1 MNPGAEAT
9 SHSLAGGLRSYLVDL
24 VHRVGGKRVVATFVL
39 LLLGILSESC
49 GLLLLVPLL
58 QLMNGEASAPALKW
72 LLQRGVRPSIE
83 LVLAMFVATMLVRAW
98 LARLR
103 DIELLKMRL
112 DYVDALRRQLETA
125 LAMASWQHLVRL
137 RHADVMHLLFDQL
150 GRISQ
155 GTYQLMQAMSGA
167 ALALASLLVIG
178 VVAPAWTLALLLPF
192 AAMVWLMRRRL
203 ALTATMGSR
212 FGQGQR
218 DLMSAARDFLAGLK
232 LVKAHAIENQHLL
245 ELGHRSATLR
255 DEQLRFARHQSATRI
270 QFEVGGAL
278 ILAVLL
284 YVAAEWGRLGLP
296 ELLLV
301 VLVFSRLLPTL
312 RDGQLQFQQLSHML
326 PAFHDVRQQIASFE
340 AAAEPRQG
348 SGLSRLPLKLA
359 LVLQGVTVQHGGSE
373 HQALTDLTLTLK
385 AGTTTALMGASG
397 SGKTTLADVAL
408 GLLSPNAGGVRV
420 DGLLLSNDNTRQAWR
435 NSVAYVAQDTYLFPG
450 SIRAN
455 LCWLSGPHSD
465 AELWSAL
472 EHADAAEFVKTLP
485 LSLDHLLGERG
496 EGLSGGQRQ
505 RLALAR
511 ALLCKPELLVLDE
524 VTSQLDAQSEERVFA
539 ALARL
544 RGNMTILVIAHRVA
558 ASLHSDRTVVLL
570 GGQLMTGTEAIS

>member
-1 MNPGAEAT
+1 MNPVAEAAT
-9 SHSLAGGLRSYLVDL
+9 HSLAVGLQSYLADL
-24 VHRVGGKRVVATFVL
+24 VHRVGAKRVAGTFVL
-39 LLLGILSESC
+39 LLLGILSESL

-98 LARLR
+98 VARLR
-103 DIELLKMRL
+103 DMELLKTRL
-112 DYVDALRRQLETA
+112 NYVDSLRSELESA

-155 GTYQLMQAMSGA
+155 GTHQLMQALCGA
-167 ALALASLLVIG
+167 ALGLASLLVIG
-178 VVAPAWTLALLLPF
+178 IVAPAWTLALLPPF
-192 AAMVWLMRRRL
+192 AAMLWLMRRRL
-203 ALTATMGSR
+203 ALTAVMGSR

-218 DLMSAARDFLAGLK
+218 ELMSAARDFLAGLK

-245 ELGHRSATLR
+245 ELGRRSATLR
-255 DEQLRFARHQSATRI
+255 EEQLRFARHQSDTRS
-270 QFEVGGAL
+270 QFELGGAIVL
-278 ILAVLL
+278 SVLL
-284 YVAAEWGRLGLP
+284 YAAAEWGRLGLT

-326 PAFHDVRQQIASFE
+326 PAFHEVQQQISNFQ
-340 AAAEPRQG
+340 AAAERRQD
-348 SGLSRLPLKLA
+348 SGPSRLPLKQA
-359 LVLQGVTVQHGGSE
+359 LVFEGVTVQHGGSE
-373 HQALTDLTLTLK
+373 HRALTDLSLTLT

-408 GLLSPNAGGVRV
+408 GLLSPNVGKVRV
-420 DGLLLSNDNTRQAWR
+420 DGVLLSEDSAKQAWR
-435 NSVAYVAQDTYLFPG
+435 HSVAYVAQDTYLFPG

-455 LCWLSGPHSD
+455 LCWLSGPRS
-465 AELWSAL
+465 ESEIWSVL
-472 EHADAAEFVKTLP
+472 EHADAAEFVNTLP
-485 LSLDHLLGERG
+485 LGLEHLLGERG

-511 ALLCKPELLVLDE
+511 ALLCNPDLLVLDE

-539 ALARL
+539 SLASL
-544 RGNMTILVIAHRVA
+544 RGTMTILVIAHRA
-558 ASLHSDRTVVLL
+558 AAGRHADRTVVLL
-570 GGQLMTGTEAIS
+570 GGQVLTDTEAAN

>member
-1 MNPGAEAT
+1 MTEVSGPSEPAFASGL
-9 SHSLAGGLRSYLVDL
+9 LAYLGDLIQRVGGLR
-24 VHRVGGKRVVATFVL
+24 VAKAVL
-39 LLLGILSESC
+39 LLLLGSLSESL

-98 LARLR
+98 VARLR
-103 DIELLKMRL
+103 DMELLKMRL
-112 DYVDALRRQLETA
+112 DYVDALRSQLESA

-155 GTYQLMQAMSGA
+155 GTHQLMQAMSGA

-203 ALTATMGSR
+203 ALTAVMGSR
-212 FGQGQR
+212 FGQVQR

-245 ELGHRSATLR
+245 ELGRRSVTLR
-255 DEQLRFARHQSATRI
+255 EEHLRFARHQSATRS
-270 QFEVGGAL
+270 QFEVGGAVVL
-278 ILAVLL
+278 SVLL
-284 YVAAEWGRLGLP
+284 YAAAEWGRLGLP

-326 PAFHDVRQQIASFE
+326 PAFHEVRQQISNFQ
-340 AAAEPRQG
+340 AAAERRQD
-348 SGLSRLPLKLA
+348 SVPSRLPLRQT
-359 LVLQGVTVQHGGSE
+359 LVFEGVTVQHGGSE
-373 HQALTDLTLTLK
+373 HQALVDLNLTLM
-385 AGTTTALMGASG
+385 AGTTMALMGASG

-420 DGLLLSNDNTRQAWR
+420 DGVLLSEDDVRQAWR
-435 NSVAYVAQDTYLFPG
+435 HSVAYVAQDTYLFPG
-450 SIRAN
+450 SVRAN

-465 AELWSAL
+465 AEMWSAL
-472 EHADAAEFVKTLP
+472 EQADAAEFVKTLP
-485 LSLDHLLGERG
+485 LGQDHLLGERG

-544 RGNMTILVIAHRVA
+544 RGSMTILVIAHRAA
-558 ASLHSDRTVVLL
+558 ASRHADRTVVLQ
-570 GGQLMTGTEAIS
+570 GGHVVTDTEAA

>member
-1 MNPGAEAT
+1 MNPVAEAT
-9 SHSLAGGLRSYLVDL
+9 SHSLAVGLRSYLADL
-24 VHRVGGKRVVATFVL
+24 VHRVGAKRVAGTFVL
-39 LLLGILSESC
+39 LLLGILSESF

-98 LARLR
+98 VARLR
-103 DIELLKMRL
+103 DMQLLKMRL
-112 DYVDALRRQLETA
+112 DYVDALRSQLESA
-125 LAMASWQHLVRL
+125 LAMASWRHLVRL

-155 GTYQLMQAMSGA
+155 GTHQLMQAMSGA

-203 ALTATMGSR
+203 ALTAVMGSR

-245 ELGHRSATLR
+245 ELGRRSATLR
-255 DEQLRFARHQSATRI
+255 DEQLRFARHQAATRS
-270 QFEVGGAL
+270 QFEIGGAVVL
-278 ILAVLL
+278 SVLL
-284 YVAAEWGRLGLP
+284 YAAVEWGRLGLP
-296 ELLLV
+296 ELLLI

-326 PAFHDVRQQIASFE
+326 PAFHEVQQQIASFQ

-348 SGLSRLPLKLA
+348 SGLSRLPLKQT
-359 LVLQGVTVQHGGSE
+359 LVFEGVTVQHGGSE
-373 HQALTDLTLTLK
+373 HQALTDLNLTLK

-408 GLLSPNAGGVRV
+408 GLLSPNTGGVRV
-420 DGLLLSNDNTRQAWR
+420 DGVLLSEDSAKQAWR

-455 LCWLSGPHSD
+455 LCWLSGPRSD
-465 AELWSAL
+465 SEIWSAL
-472 EHADAAEFVKTLP
+472 EHADAAEFVKALP
-485 LSLDHLLGERG
+485 LGLGHLLGERG

-524 VTSQLDAQSEERVFA
+524 VTSQLDAPSEERVFA

-544 RGNMTILVIAHRVA
+544 RGTMTILVIAHRAA
-558 ASLHSDRTVVLL
+558 ASRHADRTVVLL
-570 GGQLMTGTEAIS
+570 GGQVLTDTEAAN

>member
-1 MNPGAEAT
+1 MNPVAEAAPP
-9 SHSLAGGLRSYLVDL
+9 SLAAGLRSYLADL
-24 VHRVGGKRVVATFVL
+24 VQRVGAKRVASTFVL
-39 LLLGILSESC
+39 LLLGILSESI
-49 GLLLLVPLL
+49 GLLMLVPLL
-58 QLMNGEASAPALKW
+58 QLMNGEASAPALNW
-72 LLQRGVRPSIE
+72 LLQRGLRPNIE
-83 LVLAMFVATMLVRAW
+83 LVLAMFVATMLARSWV
-98 LARLR
+98 ARLR
-103 DIELLKMRL
+103 DMALLKMRL
-112 DYVDALRRQLETA
+112 DYVDALRSQLETA

-203 ALTATMGSR
+203 ALTAAMGSR

-326 PAFHDVRQQIASFE
+326 PAFHEVQQQISNFQ
-340 AAAEPRQG
+340 AAAERRQD
-348 SGLSRLPLKLA
+348 SVPSRLPLMQT
-359 LVLQGVTVQHGGSE
+359 LVFEGVTVQHGGSE
-373 HQALTDLTLTLK
+373 HQALVDLNLTLV

-420 DGLLLSNDNTRQAWR
+420 DGVMLSEDGTRQAWR
-435 NSVAYVAQDTYLFPG
+435 HSVAYVAQDTYLFPD

-455 LCWLSGPHSD
+455 LGWLSGPRSD
-465 AELWSAL
+465 AEVWSAL

-485 LSLDHLLGERG
+485 LGLDHPLGERG

-524 VTSQLDAQSEERVFA
+524 VTSQLDAHSEERVFA

-544 RGNMTILVIAHRVA
+544 RGTMTILVIAHRAA
-558 ASLHSDRTVVLL
+558 ASHHADRTVVLS
-570 GGQLMTGTEAIS
+570 GGQVLTDTAAAS

>member
-1 MNPGAEAT
+1 MNPVAEAT
-9 SHSLAGGLRSYLVDL
+9 PHPFAVGLQSYLADL
-24 VHRVGGKRVVATFVL
+24 VHRVGARRVATTFVL
-39 LLLGILSESC
+39 LLLGILSESF

-98 LARLR
+98 VARLR
-103 DIELLKMRL
+103 DMELLKMRL
-112 DYVDALRRQLETA
+112 DYVDALRSQLESA

-155 GTYQLMQAMSGA
+155 GTHQLMQAMSGA
-167 ALALASLLVIG
+167 ALALASLLVIV

-203 ALTATMGSR
+203 ALTAVMGSR

-218 DLMSAARDFLAGLK
+218 DLMAAARDFLAGLK

-245 ELGHRSATLR
+245 ELGRQSATLR
-255 DEQLRFARHQSATRI
+255 DEQLGFARHQSATRS
-270 QFEVGGAL
+270 QFEVGSAL
-278 ILAVLL
+278 VLSALL
-284 YVAAEWGRLGLP
+284 YAAVEWGRLGLP

-326 PAFHDVRQQIASFE
+326 PAFSEVQQQITNFR
-340 AAAEPRQG
+340 AAAELRQD
-348 SGLSRLPLKLA
+348 SVPSRLPLKQT
-359 LVLQGVTVQHGGSE
+359 LVFEGVTVQHGGSE
-373 HQALTDLTLTLK
+373 HQALTDLNLTLM
-385 AGTTTALMGASG
+385 AGTTVALMGASG

-420 DGLLLSNDNTRQAWR
+420 DDVLLSKDGARQAWR

-455 LCWLSGPHSD
+455 LCWLSGPHSNAD
-465 AELWSAL
+465 MWSAL
-472 EHADAAEFVKTLP
+472 EHADAAEFVTTLP
-485 LSLDHLLGERG
+485 LGLEHLLGERG

-511 ALLCKPELLVLDE
+511 ALLCNPDLLVLDE

-544 RGNMTILVIAHRVA
+544 RGSMTILVIAHRTA
-558 ASLHSDRTVVLL
+558 ASHHADRTVVLL
-570 GGQLMTGTEAIS
+570 GGQILTDTEAAN